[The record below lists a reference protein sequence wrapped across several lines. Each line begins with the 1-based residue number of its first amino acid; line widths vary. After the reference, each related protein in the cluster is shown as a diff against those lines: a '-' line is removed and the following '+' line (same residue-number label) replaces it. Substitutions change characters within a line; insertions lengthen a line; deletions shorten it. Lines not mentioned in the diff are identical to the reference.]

1 MKNGRIFL
9 SLALALAFL
18 AGGCASS
25 LVPIYNQDGTQ
36 VIGYKTTSPYNPIDG
51 AKAVAILK
59 RPELAATVTSVENTH
74 SQVFI
79 TEHTTTTNTNA
90 SGPNAGGGG
99 GYVEPRIEIPR
110 QKLVP
115 GSVPYKLQ
123 AAVDAA
129 REKYSLDSGDGEEDS
144 NFIDGGLSSKRA
156 QVLGEAKNLLG
167 KPYEYDTAG
176 PVTYDCSAFTQKV
189 FGECGV
195 VIPRS
200 SSAQSTVGRAVNRQS
215 LQPGDLVFWP
225 RHVAIY
231 AGRDMTGKDVV
242 IHANSTARKVS
253 VSYLDEVGSPSGY
266 RNVLD

>member
-156 QVLGEAKNLLG
+156 QVLGEAKKLLG
-167 KPYEYDTAG
+167 SPYQLGATG
-176 PVTYDCSAFTQKV
+176 PNGYDCSGFTKTIY
-189 FGECGV
+189 GRCGV
-195 VIPRS
+195 DIPRS
-200 SSAQSTVGRAVNRQS
+200 SSSQSTMGRPVSRQD
-215 LQPGDLVFWP
+215 LQPGDLVCWSG
-225 RHVAIY
+225 HVGIY
-231 AGRDMTGKDVV
+231 AGRDMTSREVV
-242 IHANSTARKVS
+242 IHANSTDQKVS
-253 VSYLDEVGSPSGY
+253 ISYMDDVGNPAGY